1 MLREVGHLLRIAPG
15 VLRLRARLP
24 QAALYQEVMRLT
36 DEAGLADA
44 RHALV
49 ADLRGEILEL
59 GSGTGNMFGHY
70 GASAHVHAVEP
81 DEGFAALAT
90 DAARAARARIT
101 LHAGRGEAL
110 PFPDGRFDAA
120 VIVLV
125 LCSVDAVDAVLAEV
139 RRVLRPGGE
148 LRLIEHVRSER
159 RFAGWCMDR
168 LDRPWLA
175 LNAQG
180 CHMNR
185 DPLPALV
192 AAGFAIERVE
202 PFQVFSAGLPA
213 FPMRAIHAR
222 RAAGS

>member
-1 MLREVGHLLRIAPG
+1 
-15 VLRLRARLP
+15 
-24 QAALYQEVMRLT
+24 
-36 DEAGLADA
+36 
-44 RHALV
+44 
-49 ADLRGEILEL
+49 
-59 GSGTGNMFGHY
+59 
-70 GASAHVHAVEP
+70 VHAVEP
-81 DEGFAALAT
+81 DEDFAALAA
-90 DAARAARARIT
+90 DAARAARATIE

-110 PFPDGRFDAA
+110 PFEDACFDAA

-139 RRVLRPGGE
+139 ARVLKPGGE

-185 DPLPALV
+185 DPLPAIA
-192 AAGFAIERVE
+192 AAGFTVERVE
-202 PFQVFSAGLPA
+202 PFQVFSPGLPA

-222 RAAGS
+222 RSPR